1 MSAHRRRGR
10 GGDSADSAARGIAQ
24 RRWPAR
30 LVRAAAALAIVLAGV
45 WGGLFLAYLPHTGT
59 LVRHASALLWLAM
72 GGAALWGLRHPRE
85 YRVLPWIFAVACAG
99 LVFGWSQLL
108 PEQNRDWADDVA
120 QPLQPQVD
128 GHLVTLHN
136 VRNFAWRSD
145 SDYTPRWETR
155 QYDLDRLV
163 SADLALSYWM
173 GPAIAHT
180 LVSFGFDDGRRV
192 VFSLEIRKERGEAFS
207 ALAGFFRNFE
217 QVMVAA
223 DERDILA
230 VRSNVRGED
239 VYLYRLNIPRAQLR
253 QLFMGYVAQA
263 QQLQRT
269 PKFYNTATSNC
280 TTIVFELV
288 RKFEPQLPLD
298 YRLLLSGYLP
308 SYVYAQHGFVPGY
321 ALATLQARGRIGER
335 ARQAGTGAD
344 FSQRIREG
352 IPGEE
357 PPGAAR

>member
-1 MSAHRRRGR
+1 VNLRGGRGR
-10 GGDSADSAARGIAQ
+10 AAAVAGAAARGAMQ

-30 LVRAAAALAIVLAGV
+30 LARAMAAVAIVLAGV
-45 WGGLFLAYLPHTGT
+45 CGALLLAYLPHTDS
-59 LVRHASALLWLAM
+59 LVRYASALLWLAM
-72 GGAALWGLRHPRE
+72 GGAALWGLRHPRNF
-85 YRVLPWIFAVACAG
+85 RVLPWIFAVACAG
-99 LVFGWSQLL
+99 LAFGWSQLP
-108 PEQNRDWADDVA
+108 PEQDRDWADDVA
-120 QPLQPQVD
+120 QPLQAQVE

-217 QVMVAA
+217 QVMIAA

-253 QLFMGYVAQA
+253 QLFIGYVAQA
-263 QQLQRT
+263 QQLQRS

-288 RKFEPQLPLD
+288 RKLEPQLPLD

-321 ALATLQARGRIGER
+321 ALATLQARGRIGAR
-335 ARQAGTGAD
+335 ARQAGAGAD
-344 FSQRIREG
+344 FSQRIRLG

-357 PPGAAR
+357 PPGAAQ

>member
-1 MSAHRRRGR
+1 MSAPRRPGPRDRPGR
-10 GGDSADSAARGIAQ
+10 ARPPAQ
-24 RRWPAR
+24 RRWPLR
-30 LVRAAAALAIVLAGV
+30 LLRAVAALAIVLASV

-59 LVRHASALLWLAM
+59 VVRYASALLWLAM
-72 GGAALWGLRHPRE
+72 GGAALWGLRHSRE
-85 YRVLPWIFAVACAG
+85 FRVLPLIFAIGCAG
-99 LVFGWSQLL
+99 LLYGWSQIR
-108 PEQNRDWADDVA
+108 PEQDRDWADDVA
-120 QPLQPQVD
+120 RTLQPQVD

-217 QVMVAA
+217 QIMVAA

-253 QLFMGYVAQA
+253 QLFMGYVARA

-269 PKFYNTATSNC
+269 PRFYNTATSNC

-288 RKFEPQLPLD
+288 RKLEPQLPLD

-321 ALATLQARGRIGER
+321 TLATLQARGRIGAR
-335 ARQAGTGAD
+335 ARQAGAGAD
-344 FSQRIREG
+344 FSQRIRVG
-352 IPGEE
+352 IPGEDAA
-357 PPGAAR
+357 GAAP

>member
-1 MSAHRRRGR
+1 MSLRRGR
-10 GGDSADSAARGIAQ
+10 GQGRAAAAIAAQ
-24 RRWPAR
+24 RRWPACMA
-30 LVRAAAALAIVLAGV
+30 RAAAALAIVLASV
-45 WGGLFLAYLPHTGT
+45 CGGLFLAYLPHTGT
-59 LVRHASALLWLAM
+59 LVRYASALLWLAM
-72 GGAALWGLRHPRE
+72 GGAALWGLRHHRD

-108 PEQNRDWADDVA
+108 PEQSRDWADDVA
-120 QPLQPQVD
+120 QALQPQLHD
-128 GHLVTLHN
+128 GHFVTLHN
-136 VRNFAWRSD
+136 VRNFTWRSD

-192 VFSLEIRKERGEAFS
+192 VFSLEIRKERGESFS

-217 QVMVAA
+217 QAMIAA

-253 QLFMGYVAQA
+253 QLFLGYVARA

-269 PKFYNTATSNC
+269 PQFYNTATSNC

-344 FSQRIREG
+344 FSQRIRAG

-357 PPGAAR
+357 LPGAPR

>member
-1 MSAHRRRGR
+1 MNTQRGR
-10 GGDSADSAARGIAQ
+10 GSRDRPGAVRPPAQ
-24 RRWPAR
+24 RRWPLR
-30 LVRAAAALAIVLAGV
+30 LLRAVAALAIVLASV

-59 LVRHASALLWLAM
+59 VVRYASALLWLAM
-72 GGAALWGLRHPRE
+72 GGAALWGLRHSRE
-85 YRVLPWIFAVACAG
+85 FRVLPLIFAIGCAG
-99 LVFGWSQLL
+99 LLYGWSQIR
-108 PEQNRDWADDVA
+108 PEQDRDWADDVA
-120 QPLQPQVD
+120 RTLQPQVD

-192 VFSLEIRKERGEAFS
+192 VFSLEIRKERGESFS

-217 QVMVAA
+217 QIMVAA

-263 QQLQRT
+263 RQLQRT
-269 PKFYNTATSNC
+269 PGFYNTATSNC

-288 RKFEPQLPLD
+288 RKLEPQLPLD

-321 ALATLQARGRIGER
+321 TLATLQARGRIGAR
-335 ARQAGTGAD
+335 ARQAGAGAD
-344 FSQRIREG
+344 FSQRIRVG
-352 IPGEE
+352 IPGEDAA
-357 PPGAAR
+357 GAAP

>member
-1 MSAHRRRGR
+1 M
-10 GGDSADSAARGIAQ
+10 AR
-24 RRWPAR
+24 
-30 LVRAAAALAIVLAGV
+30 ALAMLAVLGASL
-45 WGGLFLAYLPHTGT
+45 WGALFLSYLPHTGAV
-59 LVRHASALLWLAM
+59 VRYGSALLWAAL

-85 YRVLPWIFAVACAG
+85 YRVLPLLFAVGCAG
-99 LVFGWSQLL
+99 MAMGWSALQ
-108 PEQNRDWADDVA
+108 PQQNRDWADDVA
-120 QPLQPQVD
+120 QLLQPQVD
-128 GHLVTLHN
+128 GHVVTLHN

-145 SDYTPRWETR
+145 HDYTPRWETR
-155 QYDLDRLV
+155 RYDLERLA

-239 VYLYRLNIPRAQLR
+239 VYLYRLNLSRAQLR
-253 QLFMGYVAQA
+253 QLFLGYVARA

-269 PKFYNTATSNC
+269 PRFYNTATSNC
-280 TTIVFELV
+280 TTIVFELA
-288 RKFEPQLPLD
+288 RKLDPALPLD
-298 YRLLLSGYLP
+298 VRLLLSGYLP

-321 ALATLQARGRIGER
+321 SLATLRARGRIGER
-335 ARQAGTGAD
+335 ARAGGTGDD
-344 FSQRIREG
+344 FSTRIRAG
-352 IPGEE
+352 IPGDD
-357 PPGAAR
+357 PAVAP